1 MATKGIQIQPQELIQ
16 LRLSARS
23 IKLDSQQRAT
33 ASKAGLQHSR
43 FRGRGVDFLE
53 SRNYQPGDDIRTMDW
68 RVTARSGKPHTKI
81 YQEERERPIITM
93 LDFNAS
99 MFFGTKVAFK
109 SVTAARLAALIGWAA
124 IHNNDRIGA
133 FLFNSK
139 SHLDTPPTS
148 GRSGVLRLIGEL
160 VSWTNRQP
168 DVENE
173 LEQPEL
179 SAKGSLSIALQRLR
193 RVTRPGSLIF
203 LISDFY
209 SLDEDSEQ
217 HLARLRQ
224 HNDIVACQIADAL
237 ELAPPPPGRYGV
249 TDGLHTR
256 ILDTRLRPL
265 RDHYRH
271 YFAEHHGRIYELT
284 RQRNIPLITLATHD
298 DIVSEFRR
306 GLLNPIQTQTQT
318 QHKSQLAH

>member
-1 MATKGIQIQPQELIQ
+1 MATQGIQIQPQELIQ
-16 LRLSARS
+16 LRLSARG
-23 IKLDSQQRAT
+23 IKLDSQHRAT
-33 ASKAGLQHSR
+33 ASKVGLQHSR

-68 RVTARSGKPHTKI
+68 RVTARTGKPHTKI

-93 LDFNAS
+93 LDYNAS
-99 MFFGTKVAFK
+99 MFFGTKIAFK
-109 SVTAARLAALIGWAA
+109 SVIAARLAALIGWAA

-139 SHLDTPPTS
+139 SHLDTPPAS
-148 GRSGVLRLIGEL
+148 GRSAVLRVIGEL
-160 VSWTNRQP
+160 VNWTNRQP
-168 DVENE
+168 DSESRAE
-173 LEQPEL
+173 P
-179 SAKGSLSIALQRLR
+179 SSGSLSIALQRLR
-193 RVTRPGSLIF
+193 RVTRPGSLVF

-209 SLDEDSEQ
+209 SLDDDSEQ

-224 HNDIVACQIADAL
+224 HNDIVACQIADVL

-256 ILDTRLRPL
+256 ILDTRLRQL
-265 RDHYRH
+265 REHYRH
-271 YFAEHHGRIYELT
+271 YFVEHHGRIYELT
-284 RQRNIPLITLATHD
+284 RKRNIPLITIATHD
-298 DIVSEFRR
+298 DIVNEFRR
-306 GLLNPIQTQTQT
+306 GLLNPTQTQF